1 MKKISIIIPVYNE
14 SDSILKLIVET
25 EKSLKSKIEYEL
37 IIVDDGS
44 VDETVSILNKSKK
57 NIKLISNKKNIGQS
71 KSLLNGI
78 KKSSYDT
85 IVTMDGDGQNNPSDI
100 FSMVK
105 LFFENDCDLVSGLRL
120 KRRDNLIKII
130 SSRIANF
137 VRSKYLN
144 DECKDT
150 GCALKVF
157 KKNIFLSFPFFDGI
171 HRFLPALFK
180 GYGYSVQF
188 LEVDHRHRTA
198 GVSKYGTVNR
208 LFKGL
213 RDMYYVKKIIK
224 NKLV

>member
-1 MKKISIIIPVYNE
+1 VKKISIIIPVYNE
-14 SDSILKLIVET
+14 SDSILQLIIET
-25 EKSLKSKIEYEL
+25 EKFLKSKIEYEL

-44 VDETVSILNKSKK
+44 VDETVNILNKSKK
-57 NIKLISNKKNIGQS
+57 NIKLISNKKNLGQS

-78 KKSSYDT
+78 KNSSYDT
-85 IVTMDGDGQNNPSDI
+85 VVTMDGDGQNNPSDI
-100 FSMVK
+100 FSMIK
-105 LFFENDCDLVSGLRL
+105 LFFENNCDLVSGIRL

-180 GYGYSVQF
+180 GYGYCVQF
-188 LEVDHRHRTA
+188 IEVDHRHRIA

-213 RDMYYVKKIIK
+213 KDMYYVKKIIK
-224 NKLV
+224 KNLV

>member
-14 SDSILKLIVET
+14 SDSILQLIIEA
-25 EKSLKSKIEYEL
+25 EKFLKSKIEYEL

-44 VDETVSILNKSKK
+44 VDETVNILNKSKK
-57 NIKLISNKKNIGQS
+57 NIKLISNKKNLGQS

-78 KKSSYDT
+78 KNSSYDT
-85 IVTMDGDGQNNPSDI
+85 VVTMDGDGQNNPSDI
-100 FSMVK
+100 FSMIK
-105 LFFENDCDLVSGLRL
+105 LFFENNCDLVSGIRL

-180 GYGYSVQF
+180 GYGYCVQF
-188 LEVDHRHRTA
+188 IEVDHRHRIA

-213 RDMYYVKKIIK
+213 KDMYYVKKIIK
-224 NKLV
+224 KNLV

>member
-25 EKSLKSKIEYEL
+25 EKFLKSKIEYEL
-37 IIVDDGS
+37 IIVDDCS
-44 VDETVSILNKSKK
+44 VDETVKILNQSKK
-57 NIKLISNKKNIGQS
+57 NIKLILNKTNVGQS

-78 KKSSYDT
+78 KNSSYDT
-85 IVTMDGDGQNNPSDI
+85 IVTMDGDGQNNPNDI
-100 FSMVK
+100 FVMVK
-105 LFFENDCDLVSGLRL
+105 LFFENNCDLVSGIRL

-144 DECKDT
+144 DGCKDT

-198 GVSKYGTVNR
+198 GVSKYGTFNR

-213 RDMYYVKKIIK
+213 KDMYYVKKILKK
-224 NKLV
+224 N

>member
-14 SDSILKLIVET
+14 SDSILKLIVEI
-25 EKSLKSKIEYEL
+25 EKFLKSKIEYEL

-44 VDETVSILNKSKK
+44 YDDTAYILNKSKK
-57 NIKLISNKKNIGQS
+57 NIKLILNKKNIGQS

-78 KKSSYDT
+78 KNSSYDT
-85 IVTMDGDGQNNPSDI
+85 IVTMDGDGQNNPCDI
-100 FSMVK
+100 FRLVK
-105 LFFENDCDLVSGLRL
+105 LFFENNCDLVSGIRLR
-120 KRRDNLIKII
+120 RRDNLIKII

-180 GYGYSVQF
+180 GYGYYVEF
-188 LEVDHRHRTA
+188 LEVDHRHRVA
-198 GVSKYGTVNR
+198 GVSKYGTINR

-213 RDMYYVKKIIK
+213 KDMYYVKKIIK
-224 NKLV
+224 KN

>member
-14 SDSILKLIVET
+14 SDSILKLIFET
-25 EKSLKSKIEYEL
+25 EKFLKSKIEYEL

-44 VDETVSILNKSKK
+44 YDDTAYILNKSKK
-57 NIKLISNKKNIGQS
+57 NIKLILNKKNIGQS

-78 KKSSYDT
+78 KNSSYDT
-85 IVTMDGDGQNNPSDI
+85 IVTMDGDGQNNPCDI
-100 FSMVK
+100 FRLVK
-105 LFFENDCDLVSGLRL
+105 LFFENNCDLVSGIRLR
-120 KRRDNLIKII
+120 RRDNLIKII

-180 GYGYSVQF
+180 GYGYYVEF
-188 LEVDHRHRTA
+188 LEVDHRRRVA
-198 GVSKYGTVNR
+198 GVSKYGTINR

-213 RDMYYVKKIIK
+213 KDMYYVKKIIK
-224 NKLV
+224 KN

>member
-14 SDSILKLIVET
+14 SDSILQLIIET
-25 EKSLKSKIEYEL
+25 EKFLKSKIEYEL

-44 VDETVSILNKSKK
+44 VDETVNILNKSKK
-57 NIKLISNKKNIGQS
+57 NIKLISNKKNLGQS

-78 KKSSYDT
+78 KNSSYDT
-85 IVTMDGDGQNNPSDI
+85 VVTMDGDGQNNPSDI
-100 FSMVK
+100 FSMIK
-105 LFFENDCDLVSGLRL
+105 LFFENNCDLVSGIRL

-180 GYGYSVQF
+180 GYGYCVQF
-188 LEVDHRHRTA
+188 IEVDHRHRIA

-213 RDMYYVKKIIK
+213 KDMYYVKKIIK
-224 NKLV
+224 KNLV